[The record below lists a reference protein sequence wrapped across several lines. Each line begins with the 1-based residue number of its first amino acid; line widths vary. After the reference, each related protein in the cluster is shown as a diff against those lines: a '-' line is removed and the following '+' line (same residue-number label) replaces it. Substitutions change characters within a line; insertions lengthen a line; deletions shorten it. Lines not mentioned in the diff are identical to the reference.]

1 MIITRQKYL
10 DMLVAGQGN
19 GLVKI
24 VTGGR
29 RCGKSF
35 LLFQIFHQYLL
46 QHGVDEEHLIEVSL
60 DDRRNRKLCD
70 PDALLDY
77 LDSRIKSDGKTNF
90 IFLDEIQLVDD
101 FIGVL
106 LSLMHTPNTE
116 VYVSGSNSKFLSK
129 DVVTEFRGRGQ
140 EIRIWPLSF
149 SEYYGAVG
157 GERSQAWKDYY
168 TFGGLPQILSLGT
181 ERAKRSY
188 LRDIYEVTYIKDIVE
203 RNKIKVPE
211 GLRELVRILASGIGS
226 STNPTR
232 ICNTF
237 QSVSQL
243 QITDKTINEYISD
256 IQDAFLIEEALRYD
270 VKGRKYIGTET
281 KYYFCDLGLRNIVL
295 NLRQQEETHIMEN
308 VIYNELRMRG
318 YLVDVGLVEC
328 WTTNENGKR
337 KRSKLEVDFVVNN
350 GPERVYI
357 QSAFN
362 MPTKDKEKQERRSLI
377 NIADNFRKVIV
388 VKDDIKRKIDDDGV
402 VSRRVLT
409 IGFVNDNMVE
419 VLDGLSDGDRI
430 VTGGQNKLR
439 EGSKIKLEGQGA
451 K

>member
-1 MIITRQKYL
+1 MQLHKNRNTMIITRQKYL

-46 QHGVDEEHLIEVSL
+46 QHGVDEGHLIEVSL

-168 TFGGLPQILSLGT
+168 TFGGLPQILSLDT

-328 WTTNENGKR
+328 WTTDENGKR

-402 VSRRVLT
+402 VT
-409 IGFVNDNMVE
+409 IGLFDFL
-419 VLDGLSDGDRI
+419 LDEQSIERY
-430 VTGGQNKLR
+430 
-439 EGSKIKLEGQGA
+439 
-451 K
+451 

>member
-10 DMLVAGQGN
+10 EMLVAGQGN

-46 QHGVDEEHLIEVSL
+46 QHGVDEGHLIEVSL

-101 FIGVL
+101 FTGVL

-168 TFGGLPQILSLGT
+168 TFGGLPQILSLDT

-232 ICNTF
+232 ICNAF

-328 WTTNENGKR
+328 WTTDENGKR

-402 VSRRVLT
+402 VT
-409 IGFVNDNMVE
+409 IGLFDFL
-419 VLDGLSDGDRI
+419 LDEQSIERY
-430 VTGGQNKLR
+430 
-439 EGSKIKLEGQGA
+439 
-451 K
+451 

>member
-10 DMLVAGQGN
+10 EMLVAGQGN

-46 QHGVDEEHLIEVSL
+46 QHGVDEGHLIEVSL

-106 LSLMHTPNTE
+106 LSPMHTPNTE

-168 TFGGLPQILSLGT
+168 TFGGLPQILSLDT

-328 WTTNENGKR
+328 WTTDENGKR

-402 VSRRVLT
+402 VT
-409 IGFVNDNMVE
+409 IGLFDFL
-419 VLDGLSDGDRI
+419 LDEQSIERY
-430 VTGGQNKLR
+430 
-439 EGSKIKLEGQGA
+439 
-451 K
+451 

>member
-1 MIITRQKYL
+1 
-10 DMLVAGQGN
+10 MLVAGQGN

-46 QHGVDEEHLIEVSL
+46 QHGVDEGHLIEVSL

-402 VSRRVLT
+402 VT
-409 IGFVNDNMVE
+409 IGLFDFL
-419 VLDGLSDGDRI
+419 LDEQSIERY
-430 VTGGQNKLR
+430 
-439 EGSKIKLEGQGA
+439 
-451 K
+451 

>member
-10 DMLVAGQGN
+10 EMLVAGQGN

-46 QHGVDEEHLIEVSL
+46 QHGVDEGHLIEVSL

-77 LDSRIKSDGKTNF
+77 LDARIKSDGKTNF

-106 LSLMHTPNTE
+106 LSLMHTPNIE

-168 TFGGLPQILSLGT
+168 TFGGLPQILSLDT

-328 WTTNENGKR
+328 WTTDENGKR

-402 VSRRVLT
+402 VT
-409 IGFVNDNMVE
+409 IGLFDFL
-419 VLDGLSDGDRI
+419 LDEQSIERY
-430 VTGGQNKLR
+430 
-439 EGSKIKLEGQGA
+439 
-451 K
+451 

>member
-46 QHGVDEEHLIEVSL
+46 QHGVDEGHLIEVSL

-295 NLRQQEETHIMEN
+295 NLRHQEETHIMEN

-402 VSRRVLT
+402 VT
-409 IGFVNDNMVE
+409 IGLFDFL
-419 VLDGLSDGDRI
+419 LDEQSIERY
-430 VTGGQNKLR
+430 
-439 EGSKIKLEGQGA
+439 
-451 K
+451 

>member
-35 LLFQIFHQYLL
+35 LLFQIFHKYLL

-77 LDSRIKSDGKTNF
+77 LDARIKSDGKTNF

-243 QITDKTINEYISD
+243 QITDKTINEYILD

-328 WTTNENGKR
+328 WTTDENGKR

-402 VSRRVLT
+402 VT
-409 IGFVNDNMVE
+409 IGLFDFL
-419 VLDGLSDGDRI
+419 LDEQSIERY
-430 VTGGQNKLR
+430 
-439 EGSKIKLEGQGA
+439 
-451 K
+451 

>member
-10 DMLVAGQGN
+10 EMLVAGQGN

-46 QHGVDEEHLIEVSL
+46 QHGVDEGHLIEVSL

-77 LDSRIKSDGKTNF
+77 LDSRIQSDGKTNF

-328 WTTNENGKR
+328 WTTDENGKR

-402 VSRRVLT
+402 VT
-409 IGFVNDNMVE
+409 IGLFDFL
-419 VLDGLSDGDRI
+419 LDEQSIER
-430 VTGGQNKLR
+430 
-439 EGSKIKLEGQGA
+439 
-451 K
+451 

>member
-35 LLFQIFHQYLL
+35 LLFQIFHQYLV
-46 QHGVDEEHLIEVSL
+46 QHGVDEGHLIEVSL

-106 LSLMHTPNTE
+106 LSLMHTHNTE

-328 WTTNENGKR
+328 WTTDENGKR

-350 GPERVYI
+350 GAERVYV

-362 MPTKDKEKQERRSLI
+362 MPTKEKEKQERRSLI

-402 VSRRVLT
+402 VT
-409 IGFVNDNMVE
+409 IGLFDFL
-419 VLDGLSDGDRI
+419 LDEQSIER
-430 VTGGQNKLR
+430 
-439 EGSKIKLEGQGA
+439 
-451 K
+451 

>member
-46 QHGVDEEHLIEVSL
+46 QHGVDEGHLIEVSL

-106 LSLMHTPNTE
+106 LSLMHTPNTV

-168 TFGGLPQILSLGT
+168 TFGGLPQILSLDT

-362 MPTKDKEKQERRSLI
+362 MPTKDKEKLERRSLI

-402 VSRRVLT
+402 VT
-409 IGFVNDNMVE
+409 IGLFDFL
-419 VLDGLSDGDRI
+419 LDEQSIERY
-430 VTGGQNKLR
+430 
-439 EGSKIKLEGQGA
+439 
-451 K
+451 

>member
-46 QHGVDEEHLIEVSL
+46 QHGVDEGHLIEVSL

-328 WTTNENGKR
+328 WTTDENGKR
-337 KRSKLEVDFVVNN
+337 KRSKLQVDFVVNN

-402 VSRRVLT
+402 VT
-409 IGFVNDNMVE
+409 IGLFDFL
-419 VLDGLSDGDRI
+419 LDEQSIERY
-430 VTGGQNKLR
+430 
-439 EGSKIKLEGQGA
+439 
-451 K
+451 

>member
-46 QHGVDEEHLIEVSL
+46 QHGVDEGHLIEVSL

-101 FIGVL
+101 FIEVL

-168 TFGGLPQILSLGT
+168 TFGGLPQILSLDT

-328 WTTNENGKR
+328 WTTDENGKR

-377 NIADNFRKVIV
+377 NITDNFRKVIV

-402 VSRRVLT
+402 VT
-409 IGFVNDNMVE
+409 IGLFDFL
-419 VLDGLSDGDRI
+419 LDEQSIERY
-430 VTGGQNKLR
+430 
-439 EGSKIKLEGQGA
+439 
-451 K
+451 

>member
-1 MIITRQKYL
+1 MFIDEVQLTTKVIDKENGGIEVTIY
-10 DMLVAGQGN
+10 DMLNELKAYKN
-19 GLVKI
+19 
-24 VTGGR
+24 
-29 RCGKSF
+29 
-35 LLFQIFHQYLL
+35 
-46 QHGVDEEHLIEVSL
+46 L
-60 DDRRNRKLCD
+60 D
-70 PDALLDY
+70 
-77 LDSRIKSDGKTNF
+77 
-90 IFLDEIQLVDD
+90 
-101 FIGVL
+101 
-106 LSLMHTPNTE
+106 
-116 VYVSGSNSKFLSK
+116 VYVTGSNSKGLSK
-129 DVVTEFRGRGQ
+129 DIATEFRGRATQ
-140 EIRIWPLSF
+140 IHVFPLSF
-149 SEYYGAVG
+149 AEFYSYVG
-157 GERSQAWKDYY
+157 GDERKALDTYMLYGGMPRLLTLEDEKDKKDYL
-168 TFGGLPQILSLGT
+168 TSLYS
-181 ERAKRSY
+181 ELY
-188 LRDIYEVTYIKDIVE
+188 VKDIVE

-328 WTTNENGKR
+328 WTTDENGKR

-402 VSRRVLT
+402 VT
-409 IGFVNDNMVE
+409 IGLFDFL
-419 VLDGLSDGDRI
+419 LDEQSIERY
-430 VTGGQNKLR
+430 
-439 EGSKIKLEGQGA
+439 
-451 K
+451 

>member
-46 QHGVDEEHLIEVSL
+46 QHGVDEGHLIEVSL

-70 PDALLDY
+70 PDAFLDY

-328 WTTNENGKR
+328 WTTDENGKR

-402 VSRRVLT
+402 VT
-409 IGFVNDNMVE
+409 IGLFDFL
-419 VLDGLSDGDRI
+419 LDEQSIERY
-430 VTGGQNKLR
+430 
-439 EGSKIKLEGQGA
+439 
-451 K
+451 

>member
-10 DMLVAGQGN
+10 EMLVAGQGN

-46 QHGVDEEHLIEVSL
+46 QHGVDEGHLIEVSL

-211 GLRELVRILASGIGS
+211 GLHELVRILASGIGS

-328 WTTNENGKR
+328 WTTDENGKR

-402 VSRRVLT
+402 VT
-409 IGFVNDNMVE
+409 IGLFDFL
-419 VLDGLSDGDRI
+419 LDEQSIER
-430 VTGGQNKLR
+430 
-439 EGSKIKLEGQGA
+439 
-451 K
+451 

>member
-10 DMLVAGQGN
+10 EMLVAGQGN

-46 QHGVDEEHLIEVSL
+46 QHGVDEGHLIEVSL

-243 QITDKTINEYISD
+243 QITDKTINEYILD

-328 WTTNENGKR
+328 WTTDENGKR

-402 VSRRVLT
+402 VT
-409 IGFVNDNMVE
+409 IGLFDFL
-419 VLDGLSDGDRI
+419 LDEQSIER
-430 VTGGQNKLR
+430 
-439 EGSKIKLEGQGA
+439 
-451 K
+451 

>member
-46 QHGVDEEHLIEVSL
+46 QHGVDEGHLIEVSL

-211 GLRELVRILASGIGS
+211 GLRELVRILPSGIGS

-328 WTTNENGKR
+328 WTTDENGKR

-402 VSRRVLT
+402 VT
-409 IGFVNDNMVE
+409 IGLFDFL
-419 VLDGLSDGDRI
+419 LDEQSIERY
-430 VTGGQNKLR
+430 
-439 EGSKIKLEGQGA
+439 
-451 K
+451 

>member
-46 QHGVDEEHLIEVSL
+46 QHGVDEGHLIEVSL

-149 SEYYGAVG
+149 SEYYGAEG

-328 WTTNENGKR
+328 WTTDENGKR

-402 VSRRVLT
+402 VT
-409 IGFVNDNMVE
+409 IGLFDFL
-419 VLDGLSDGDRI
+419 LDEQSIERY
-430 VTGGQNKLR
+430 
-439 EGSKIKLEGQGA
+439 
-451 K
+451 

>member
-10 DMLVAGQGN
+10 EMLVAGQGN

-35 LLFQIFHQYLL
+35 LLFQIFHHYLL
-46 QHGVDEEHLIEVSL
+46 QHGVDEGHLIEVSL

-328 WTTNENGKR
+328 WTTDENGKR

-402 VSRRVLT
+402 VT
-409 IGFVNDNMVE
+409 IGLFDFL
-419 VLDGLSDGDRI
+419 LDEQSIER
-430 VTGGQNKLR
+430 
-439 EGSKIKLEGQGA
+439 
-451 K
+451 

>member
-46 QHGVDEEHLIEVSL
+46 QHGVDEGHLIEVSL

-270 VKGRKYIGTET
+270 VKGKKYIGTET

-328 WTTNENGKR
+328 WTTDENGKR

-402 VSRRVLT
+402 VT
-409 IGFVNDNMVE
+409 IGLFDFL
-419 VLDGLSDGDRI
+419 LDEQSIERY
-430 VTGGQNKLR
+430 
-439 EGSKIKLEGQGA
+439 
-451 K
+451 

>member
-46 QHGVDEEHLIEVSL
+46 QHGVDEGHLIEVSL

-77 LDSRIKSDGKTNF
+77 LDSRIKNDGKINF

-106 LSLMHTPNTE
+106 LSLMHTHNTE

-328 WTTNENGKR
+328 WTTDENGKR

-402 VSRRVLT
+402 VT
-409 IGFVNDNMVE
+409 IGLFDFL
-419 VLDGLSDGDRI
+419 LDEQSIER
-430 VTGGQNKLR
+430 
-439 EGSKIKLEGQGA
+439 
-451 K
+451 

>member
-46 QHGVDEEHLIEVSL
+46 QHGVDEGHLIEVSL

-77 LDSRIKSDGKTNF
+77 LDARIKSDGKTCF

-106 LSLMHTPNTE
+106 LSLMHTPNIE

-328 WTTNENGKR
+328 WTTDENGKR

-350 GPERVYI
+350 GAERVYV

-402 VSRRVLT
+402 VT
-409 IGFVNDNMVE
+409 IGLFDFL
-419 VLDGLSDGDRI
+419 LDEQSIER
-430 VTGGQNKLR
+430 
-439 EGSKIKLEGQGA
+439 
-451 K
+451 